1 MPSPCENEASC
12 IEDTVNE
19 SPVCLCK
26 DGFGDINCR
35 TGKCNLRGIKTSHLW
50 GLGPV
55 NSF

>member
-19 SPVCLCK
+19 IPVCLCK

-35 TGKCNLRGIKTSHLW
+35 TGKCIPRGISFQLPI
-50 GLGPV
+50 LGVLVP
-55 NSF
+55 